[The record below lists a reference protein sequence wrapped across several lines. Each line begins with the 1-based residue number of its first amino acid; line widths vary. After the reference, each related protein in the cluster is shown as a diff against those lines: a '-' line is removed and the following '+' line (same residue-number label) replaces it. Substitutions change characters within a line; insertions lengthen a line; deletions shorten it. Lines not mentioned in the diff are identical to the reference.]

1 MASRSYFGKMNSTL
15 GSVVPLAMFLVGSI
29 WNDKRRYESTLQFDR
44 ILGDFRSSSR
54 PPGSWERGAIG
65 PPPPP
70 EHHITTY
77 FQELIIIIRRGICQM
92 FYTSKIHPNLPIT

>member
-1 MASRSYFGKMNSTL
+1 MQLTIHQFHMIRLKRIFSNGIL
-15 GSVVPLAMFLVGSI
+15 LFLVASI
-29 WNDKRRYESTLQFDR
+29 WNDKRRYKSTLQFDR
-44 ILGDFRSSSR
+44 ILGDFRASSR

-77 FQELIIIIRRGICQM
+77 FQDLLIIIRRQM
-92 FYTSKIHPNLPIT
+92 FYTSKIHPNLPKT

>member
-1 MASRSYFGKMNSTL
+1 MQLTIHQFHMIRLKKVFSNGIL
-15 GSVVPLAMFLVGSI
+15 LFLVGNI
-29 WNDKRRYESTLQFDR
+29 WNDKRRYKSTLQFDR
-44 ILGDFRSSSR
+44 ILGDFRASSR

-77 FQELIIIIRRGICQM
+77 FQDLLIIIRRQM
-92 FYTSKIHPNLPIT
+92 FYTSKIHPNLPKT